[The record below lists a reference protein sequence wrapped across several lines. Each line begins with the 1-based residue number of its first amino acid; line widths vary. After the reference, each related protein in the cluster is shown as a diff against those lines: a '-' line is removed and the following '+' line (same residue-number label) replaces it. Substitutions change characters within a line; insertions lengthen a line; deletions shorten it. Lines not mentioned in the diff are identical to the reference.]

1 MHSNNVPQVQFMAQ
15 PIHVPQAQF
24 MTAGQFIPV
33 QAQNN
38 EPTHYLNAVFLNI
51 VLVARIDRRGTRQ
64 GQALSLQ
71 NKKTNIYKFSRADS
85 VV

>member
-1 MHSNNVPQVQFMAQ
+1 MAQ

-51 VLVARIDRRGTRQ
+51 VLVARIDRRGTRH